1 MLHNNPVKSFYDIF
15 KKPTIFTFLSIA
27 IVAVILRLPAVV
39 IDFIHV
45 DVLTSYLLA
54 KRDLLGLSYGMNK
67 GWLYHWLMKFSITY
81 IADTPCAF
89 HFIGLLFVLGT
100 MYGIFIL
107 TKKIYNTRIGLFAA
121 FLYGVVISCY
131 HTEYLAANGEIF
143 YNLFNIFALYYYY
156 RAVYEKK
163 KCYIVLV
170 LVNCVASYLIKFQGI
185 FILPIILVHFII
197 VYPLSFEK
205 QKYIQFYK
213 YIIGFSISA
222 IVIGIGLAAFL
233 KEYAAIDVFGK
244 IHATFYGMYTYVA
257 NRGFNPLL
265 ILVKLLWRVYQ
276 FSLFHA
282 FFWYAGIILII
293 NFLKNLRGKNF
304 DSGTAFLVYVALCF
318 FILVFAAGSR
328 VSVHYFIPIMPV
340 MAALS
345 AKQILDICTE
355 KGKKLVYIQL
365 MITLM
370 FFLVWHYKDLYI
382 YKCNHNLKHN
392 ESKLT
397 EIFRIAVIGSYGE
410 YLLPHKSLLPVIHYI
425 NNNYPERSM
434 LVWPMGTEIDYFTKG
449 HSVVPSYWFNENA
462 LFAIVQREKGND
474 AYIHEHEN
482 YINSIIREYKPDLFV
497 DVGSTDMIKKVMVYR
512 KKGEQAFYFNIH
524 ETPILRLGRFA
535 SLDDFPK
542 IIEYLNAHYEFKGYF
557 GKARLWVRK

>member
-1 MLHNNPVKSFYDIF
+1 MSPNNHVKSFYEIF
-15 KKPTIFTFLSIA
+15 QRPTVFTFFFIA
-27 IVAVILRLPAVV
+27 IVTVVPRLPSVI

-54 KRDLLGLSYGMNK
+54 KRELLGLSFGMNK
-67 GWLYHWLMKFSITY
+67 GWLYHWLMKFSITH
-81 IADTPCAF
+81 IADTPSAF
-89 HFIGLLFVLGT
+89 HFIGLLFILGT
-100 MYGIFIL
+100 MYGIFLL
-107 TKKIYNTRIGLFAA
+107 TKKIYDTRIGLFAA

-143 YNLFNIFALYYYY
+143 FNLFNIFALYFYYC
-156 RAVYEKK
+156 AIYEQKK
-163 KCYIVLV
+163 SYIVLV
-170 LVNCVASYLIKFQGI
+170 LVNVIASYLIKFQGI
-185 FILPIILVHFII
+185 FILPIIFVHFIV

-213 YIIGFSISA
+213 YITAFSISA
-222 IVIGIGLAAFL
+222 IVIGIGVATGL
-233 KEYAAIDVFGK
+233 KAYYAIDVFGK
-244 IHATFYGMYTYVA
+244 IHTAFSGMYSYVA

-282 FFWYAGIILII
+282 FFWYSGVILII
-293 NFLKNLRGKNF
+293 SFFKNLRGKTF

-318 FILVFAAGSR
+318 FVLVFVAGSR
-328 VSVHYFIPIMPV
+328 VSVHYFIPIMPTI
-340 MAALS
+340 AALS

-355 KGKKLVYIQL
+355 KGKKLVAYQIIFTIL
-365 MITLM
+365 
-370 FFLVWHYKDLYI
+370 FFLFWHYKDLYI
-382 YKCNHNLKHN
+382 YKFNHNLKHN

-410 YLLPHKSLLPVIHYI
+410 YLLPHKSLLPVIDYI
-425 NNNYPERSM
+425 NTNFPDRIM
-434 LVWPMGTEIDYFTKG
+434 LVWPMGTEIDYFTSG
-449 HSVVPSYWFNENA
+449 NSVVPSYWFNEGA

-474 AYIHEHEN
+474 VYIHEHEN
-482 YINSIIREYKPDLFV
+482 TIINIIRKYKPDLFV

-512 KKGEQAFYFNIH
+512 GKDEPAFYFNIH
-524 ETPILRLGRFA
+524 ETPMLRLGRFA
-535 SLDDFPK
+535 SLDDFPE
-542 IIEYLNAHYEFKGYF
+542 ILEYLNAHYEFKGYF

>member
-1 MLHNNPVKSFYDIF
+1 MSRTDPVKYFYNIF
-15 KKPTIFTFLSIA
+15 QLPTVFTFFFIA
-27 IVAVILRLPAVV
+27 IVTVILRLPSVV

-54 KRDLLGLSYGMNK
+54 KRELLGLSFGMNK

-81 IADTPCAF
+81 IADTPSSF

-100 MYGIFIL
+100 MYGIFL
-107 TKKIYNTRIGLFAA
+107 LAKKIYDERIGLFAA

-143 YNLFNIFALYYYY
+143 YNLFNIYALYFYY
-156 RAVYEKK
+156 RTLYEKK
-163 KCYIVLV
+163 KWYGVLV
-170 LVNCVASYLIKFQGI
+170 LVNIIGSYLIKFQGI
-185 FILPIILVHFII
+185 FILPIILVHFIV

-205 QKYIQFYK
+205 QKYLQFYK
-213 YIIGFSISA
+213 YLIGIIISA
-222 IVIGIGLAAFL
+222 IVIGIGLAASL
-233 KEYAAIDVFGK
+233 KVYYAIDVFEK
-244 IHATFYGMYTYVA
+244 IHTSLSGMYSYVA

-265 ILVKLLWRVYQ
+265 ILMKLLWRVYQ

-282 FFWYAGIILII
+282 FFWYSGVILII
-293 NFLKNLRGKNF
+293 SFFKNLRAKTF
-304 DSGTAFLVYVALCF
+304 DSGAAFLVYVALCF
-318 FILVFAAGSR
+318 FILIFAAGSR

-340 MAALS
+340 LAALS
-345 AKQILDICTE
+345 AKQILDVCTE

-370 FFLVWHYKDLYI
+370 FFLVWNYKDLYI

-410 YLLPHKSLLPVIHYI
+410 YLLPHKSLLPVIDYI
-425 NNNYPERSM
+425 NNNYPDRTM

-449 HSVVPSYWFNENA
+449 HSVVPSYWFNEKA

-474 AYIHEHEN
+474 AFIHEHEDN
-482 YINSIIREYKPDLFV
+482 IINIIREYKPELFV

-512 KKGEQAFYFNIH
+512 KKGEPAFYFNIH

-542 IIEYLNAHYEFKGYF
+542 ILKYLNEKYEFKGYF
-557 GKARLWVRK
+557 GKVRLWVRK

>member
-1 MLHNNPVKSFYDIF
+1 
-15 KKPTIFTFLSIA
+15 
-27 IVAVILRLPAVV
+27 VV

-54 KRDLLGLSYGMNK
+54 KRELLGLSFGMNK

-81 IADTPCAF
+81 IADTPSSF
-89 HFIGLLFVLGT
+89 HLIGLLFVLGT
-100 MYGIFIL
+100 MYGIFL
-107 TKKIYNTRIGLFAA
+107 LAKKIYDARIGLFAA

-143 YNLFNIFALYYYY
+143 YNLFNVFALYYYY
-156 RAVYEKK
+156 CALYEKK
-163 KCYIVLV
+163 KWYILLV
-170 LVNCVASYLIKFQGI
+170 AIFIICSYLIKFQGI
-185 FILPIILVHFII
+185 FILPIILVHFIV

-205 QKYIQFYK
+205 QKYLQFYK
-213 YIIGFSISA
+213 YLLSLIISA
-222 IVIGIGLAAFL
+222 IVIGIGLAASL
-233 KEYAAIDVFGK
+233 KAYYAIDIFEK
-244 IHATFYGMYTYVA
+244 IHTSFLGMYSYVA

-282 FFWYAGIILII
+282 FFWYSGVILII
-293 NFLKNLRGKNF
+293 SFFKNIRDKTF

-318 FILVFAAGSR
+318 FVLVFAAGSR
-328 VSVHYFIPIMPV
+328 VSVHYFIPIMPAI
-340 MAALS
+340 AALS
-345 AKQILDICTE
+345 AKQILDVCTE

-370 FFLVWHYKDLYI
+370 FFILWHYKDLYI

-410 YLLPHKSLLPVIHYI
+410 YLLPHKSLLPVIDYI
-425 NNNYPERSM
+425 NNNYPDRSM
-434 LVWPMGTEIDYFTKG
+434 LIWPMGTEIDYFTKG
-449 HSVVPSYWFNENA
+449 HSVVPSYWFNEKA

-474 AYIHEHEN
+474 AFVHEHEDN
-482 YINSIIREYKPDLFV
+482 IINIIREYKPELFV

-512 KKGEQAFYFNIH
+512 KKGEPSFYFNIH

-542 IIEYLNAHYEFKGYF
+542 ILEYLNEQYEFKGYF